1 MTFPFF
7 SGLRLAVAALVLM
20 VCVFIANGCGSSRA
34 VSRPAGDDEVTM
46 RLNRSARIAYNN
58 GQLEQAAN
66 LYRQALNRAYL
77 RDDHRAV
84 IDAQYN
90 LAVCMLGLRSYDR
103 ALEWVLRAQNELARN
118 AKRISA
124 DILFLEAVSRF
135 RAGHPAEAWQIT
147 DRILS
152 EPEKPPVM
160 VACKTHYL
168 RGLIADRRGDAD
180 QLGRE
185 VEALDRFDNAVARAD
200 YHELSGRLAMAGGN
214 WETAVEAFDQTVTL
228 RRQGHDYAEMS
239 QALALSADA
248 CRQAGKP
255 SAAAIR
261 YLRAGRSAVQLSNRQ
276 DAVEWLNRA
285 VDLAGQAGDEPLKQE
300 VQNYLD
306 SIQSP

>member
-1 MTFPFF
+1 
-7 SGLRLAVAALVLM
+7 
-20 VCVFIANGCGSSRA
+20 
-34 VSRPAGDDEVTM
+34 M
-46 RLNRSARIAYNN
+46 RLNRSARIAYDN

-77 RDDHRAV
+77 RDDRRAV
-84 IDAQYN
+84 VEAQYN

-103 ALEWVLRAQNELARN
+103 VLVWVHQAQNELVRSEQS
-118 AKRISA
+118 ITA
-124 DILFLEAVSRF
+124 DILLLEAVALF
-135 RAGHPAEAWQIT
+135 RTGQPDDAWQIS

-152 EPEKPPVM
+152 APERPPAM
-160 VACKTHYL
+160 VASKTHYL
-168 RGLIADRRGDAD
+168 RGLIADQRGDAG

-185 VEALDRFDNAVARAD
+185 TEALDRFDNSVAQAD

-214 WETAVEAFDQTVTL
+214 WETAVEAFDRTVTL
-228 RRQGHDYAEMS
+228 RRQGRDYAEMS
-239 QALALSADA
+239 QALVLSADA

-261 YLRAGRSAVQLSNRQ
+261 YLRAGRSAVQMNNRQ
-276 DAVEWLNRA
+276 DAMEWLNRA

-300 VQNYLD
+300 VQKYLD